1 MRHINGQLPEKYGGS
16 STAVY
21 ENADGALL
29 KALVNGFLPGM
40 ILYSFPRNTTA
51 PFSLTSVSMTLTIRC
66 WAKASFS
73 TMWRREKLHTKRK
86 WERFSPFPLLLSRYR
101 KFQLSFPL
109 LHDNCHIQWI
119 FNLNILNLEVWEERA
134 RVGSHGEFAQQIR
147 GWRVD
152 GLLWQYALTIHPR
165 LVTHFDCRR
174 SRTGASPSAPCTEWC
189 WPGWRWWRSFQW
201 SSPQGRSIRGPLARR
216 QG

>member
-1 MRHINGQLPEKYGGS
+1 MAVCSIRAFIRFLGGGSSVSFSRLQSDFPYTIFTPFRRGVVWNCMKLYSAYLCGECGCRQDLDLLTKWRANPFYAKRTIGRMRHINGQLPEKYGGS

-73 TMWRREKLHTKRK
+73 TM
-86 WERFSPFPLLLSRYR
+86 
-101 KFQLSFPL
+101 
-109 LHDNCHIQWI
+109 
-119 FNLNILNLEVWEERA
+119 
-134 RVGSHGEFAQQIR
+134 
-147 GWRVD
+147 
-152 GLLWQYALTIHPR
+152 
-165 LVTHFDCRR
+165 
-174 SRTGASPSAPCTEWC
+174 
-189 WPGWRWWRSFQW
+189 
-201 SSPQGRSIRGPLARR
+201 
-216 QG
+216 

>member
-109 LHDNCHIQWI
+109 LHDNCHIPFYQHP
-119 FNLNILNLEVWEERA
+119 LNIAAKEWVFQITTTYSAVTASSIGTVCRSWRA
-134 RVGSHGEFAQQIR
+134 SGVKARNS
-147 GWRVD
+147 W
-152 GLLWQYALTIHPR
+152 
-165 LVTHFDCRR
+165 
-174 SRTGASPSAPCTEWC
+174 SRHTM
-189 WPGWRWWRSFQW
+189 
-201 SSPQGRSIRGPLARR
+201 LAA
-216 QG
+216 